1 MGLHF
6 YYLQEKDFKE
16 NFREIY
22 VPIKFPECIYEFDE
36 KEPNRYLDELN
47 GSYSFSNIL
56 TSFKYN
62 NEAIEYDGDL
72 VDRGY
77 DHLITIVKV
86 DKGEPSLVYRYYQLD
101 ESESTEKWYN

>member
-1 MGLHF
+1 MW
-6 YYLQEKDFKE
+6 
-16 NFREIY
+16 EILLITNKI
-22 VPIKFPECIYEFDE
+22 VRKND
-36 KEPNRYLDELN
+36 K
-47 GSYSFSNIL
+47 SYWRTCWINARKKCWF
-56 TSFKYN
+56 TQSFKYN

-101 ESESTEKWYN
+101 ESESTEKWYK